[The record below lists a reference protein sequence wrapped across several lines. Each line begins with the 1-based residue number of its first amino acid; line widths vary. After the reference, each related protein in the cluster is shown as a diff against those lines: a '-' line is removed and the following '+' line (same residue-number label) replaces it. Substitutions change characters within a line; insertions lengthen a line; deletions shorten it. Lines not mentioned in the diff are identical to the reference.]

1 MYREF
6 SWGKSLGNI
15 HLTAGRKQ
23 KENITI
29 HFGDTEC
36 EGRSWLSLR
45 IALDTGLLTWNET
58 LCLYFLRVP
67 FFFLLPNKFNPTQ
80 MK

>member
-36 EGRSWLSLR
+36 EGRSW
-45 IALDTGLLTWNET
+45 
-58 LCLYFLRVP
+58 
-67 FFFLLPNKFNPTQ
+67 
-80 MK
+80 